1 MKRGRHD
8 RRNDYAD
15 LGEFER
21 KARKNKRLRKEGVQ
35 EQYPAAKGYYTTDES
50 EFDDFLDDME
60 FSDRTN
66 D

>member
-21 KARKNKRLRKEGVQ
+21 KARKNKRLRKDGAQ
-35 EQYPAAKGYYTTDES
+35 GYHPAAKGYHAMDES
-50 EFDDFLDDME
+50 ELDDFLDDME

-66 D
+66 S

>member
-1 MKRGRHD
+1 MKRGRHN

-21 KARKNKRLRKEGVQ
+21 KARKNKRLRKDDAQ
-35 EQYPAAKGYYTTDES
+35 EYHPAAKGFHVMDEA
-50 EFDDFLDDME
+50 ELDEFLDDME

-66 D
+66 